1 MMKAFTVLFTILSLF
16 NAAHAQ
22 DISIMSP
29 EDAYKQSKQG
39 DLTLIDVRR
48 PAEWEN
54 TGIAEPARPMTM
66 HGPEGIDGLIKE
78 ILAHVEGDK
87 SRPVAV
93 ICRSGTRSAKV
104 ANALKAAGFS
114 SIFDVSEGME
124 GDFLK
129 QGWLKRG
136 LPTKSFSS
144 P

>member
-1 MMKAFTVLFTILSLF
+1 MTKIFTAFIAVFLMF
-16 NAAHAQ
+16 NTAHAQ
-22 DISIMSP
+22 DVSIMSP
-29 EDAYKQSKQG
+29 EDAYKQTTQG
-39 DLTLIDVRR
+39 ELTLIDVRR

-54 TGIAEPARPMTM
+54 TGIAEPALPMTM
-66 HGPEGIDGLIKE
+66 HGPDGVDGLVQD
-78 ILAHVEGDK
+78 ILAHVKGDK

-104 ANALKAAGFS
+104 AKALKDAGFS

-136 LPTKSFSS
+136 LPTKAYSGG
-144 P
+144 